1 MNPEIEL
8 YKKRRIATLRGIYNT
23 DCKRTIQY
31 YNRLIYNIN
40 TSRIVNKAAQ
50 IKKLKSD
57 CGQAILLLT
66 QKLNADILAV
76 QNTIPTI
83 DTSFKNKKALLIG
96 INYIGTPAEL
106 NGCINDTESIKM
118 RLTTNYGFNVANITT
133 LTDNTPV
140 KPTRANIL
148 SHLTNLLANAVSGDL
163 LFFLYS
169 GHGSYTIDTNGDET
183 DRRDEMIIPLDMI
196 GIVDDELKQIIQTNL
211 KKNVTLFALFDSCFS
226 GSVLDLRYQYL
237 DSLNYDSF
245 TENNKQLDT
254 QGNVIMISGCSDKQT
269 SADAI
274 IRGRFNG
281 AMTWSFLECA
291 TPDIS
296 WRDLLKN
303 MRTTLKASMFPQL
316 PQMSSGSIVN
326 IDHKVFFQTI

>member
-1 MNPEIEL
+1 MNPELEL
-8 YKKRRIATLRGIYNT
+8 YKKRRIATLRNIYITNCKNT
-23 DCKRTIQY
+23 VQY
-31 YNRLIYNIN
+31 YNKQIYIMY
-40 TSRIVNKAAQ
+40 TRRIVNKAEQ

-57 CGQAILLLT
+57 CNKAILLLT
-66 QKLNADILAV
+66 QKMNADILAI
-76 QNTIPTI
+76 QNITPTI

-106 NGCINDTESIKM
+106 SGCINDTESIKT
-118 RLTTNYGFNVANITT
+118 RLTTNYGFNVANIET

-148 SHLTNLLANAVSGDL
+148 SHLTTLLANAVSGDL

-169 GHGSYTIDTNGDET
+169 GHGSYTIDRNGDEN
-183 DRRDEMIIPLDMI
+183 DGRDEMIIPLDMI
-196 GIVDDELKQIIQTNL
+196 GIIDDELKQIIQTNL
-211 KKNVTLFALFDSCFS
+211 KTNVTLVALFDSCFS

-245 TENNKQLDT
+245 TENDKQLDT
-254 QGNVIMISGCSDKQT
+254 QGNVIMISGCSDTQT
-269 SADAI
+269 SADTS
-274 IRGRFNG
+274 RNG
-281 AMTWSFLECA
+281 AMTMSFLECA
-291 TPDIS
+291 TPNIS

-303 MRTTLKASMFPQL
+303 MRTTLKASGFPQL

-326 IDHKVFFQTI
+326 IDHKVFLQTI

>member
-1 MNPEIEL
+1 MNPEIQL
-8 YKKRRIATLRGIYNT
+8 YKTRRITNLRTVYTAN
-23 DCKRTIQY
+23 CKKTIQY
-31 YNRLIYNIN
+31 YNKLIYNIN
-40 TSRIVNKAAQ
+40 TRRIVNKAAQ

-57 CGQAILLLT
+57 CNQAILLLT

-76 QNTIPTI
+76 QNTTPTI

-96 INYIGTPAEL
+96 INYTGTPYEL
-106 NGCINDTESIKM
+106 NGCINDTESIQT
-118 RLTTNYGFNVANITT
+118 RLTTNYGFDVANITT
-133 LTDNTPV
+133 LTDNTSV

-148 SHLTNLLANAVSGDL
+148 THLTNLLTNAVSGDL

-169 GHGSYTIDTNGDET
+169 GHGSYTIDRNGDEK
-183 DRRDEMIIPLDMI
+183 DGRDEMIITLDMN
-196 GIVDDELKQIIQTNL
+196 GILDDDLKQIIQTNL
-211 KKNVTLFALFDSCFS
+211 KTNVTLFALFDSCFS

-245 TENNKQLDT
+245 TENDKQLDT
-254 QGNVIMISGCSDKQT
+254 QGNVIMISGCSDTQT
-269 SADAI
+269 SADASI
-274 IRGRFNG
+274 NQRFNG

-291 TPDIS
+291 TPDIC

-303 MRTTLKASMFPQL
+303 MRSALKSRGFSQL

-326 IDHKVFFQTI
+326 IDDKVFFQTI